1 MRKNAPLRAASARE
15 RRLTRLRT
23 TRRAAYVALV
33 PWTLTIVRSR
43 PGSAAHH
50 ALFDVGIGFLV
61 ASAVGAIA
69 TLRSSAGGTARPADE
84 QPDPPRSA
92 DTREAARSID
102 PDGRARWAEA
112 TLRALLAVRLTA
124 DDHDQPD
131 IAVLRVGAAGVEL
144 LLHAPCPVAPAPF
157 RPSAGGFVWSLDPSV
172 ELEALIEL
180 GRGVRLS
187 PDAEPTPLV
196 EIGTDEEG
204 SYFAHE
210 GGIVTL
216 RLGDEGPGE
225 LHDELPSF
233 GSGDRQATSG
243 SLFGAALV
251 AVERGEQLLL
261 EPYGIPLPLS
271 PKSPLPPPPEPAA
284 EAPSPPV
291 PRPEPETN
299 DVGAEDVE
307 ALAPE
312 GDDVPTKVQRSTRA
326 PLVPAGPVEV
336 RILRE
341 EPDLV
346 GELHGEPSAG
356 AVEFVAFLTLHR
368 YRAAPAR
375 LRAALGTPRSQASRS
390 GKTVWTS
397 AGAARRALG
406 PDLVPAA
413 SANHLYLLSEQVTC
427 DWTRFQALV
436 DLARSAVSD
445 PERRREALVGALE
458 LVDGVPGLASP
469 RFSWL
474 DSEGVL
480 SNIALAVV
488 GAARE
493 LVSLEAELG
502 TEEFTRWAIGKAHL
516 LVPDADALVHQ
527 SSAYPGTTAR
537 VTSPR

>member
-1 MRKNAPLRAASARE
+1 MRKSAPVRAASARE
-15 RRLTRLRT
+15 RHLARWRT
-23 TRRAAYVALV
+23 TRRAACVALA
-33 PWTLTIVRSR
+33 PWVFAFARSR

-50 ALFDVGIGFLV
+50 VLFDIGIGFFV
-61 ASAVGAIA
+61 VCIAGAIA
-69 TLRSSAGGTARPADE
+69 TWRLDSGGTARPADE
-84 QPDPPRSA
+84 QRDPPRSA
-92 DTREAARSID
+92 DTRETARPID
-102 PDGRARWAEA
+102 LDERARWAEA
-112 TLRALLAVRLTA
+112 TLRALAAIRPTG
-124 DDHDQPD
+124 DDHDGPD

-157 RPSAGGFVWSLDPSV
+157 RPSAGGLVWSLDPSV
-172 ELEALIEL
+172 ELEDLTEL

-187 PDAEPTPLV
+187 PDIEPAPLV
-196 EIGTDEEG
+196 EIGSDEEG
-204 SYFAHE
+204 SYFARDA
-210 GGIVTL
+210 GIVTL
-216 RLGDEGPGE
+216 RLGDEGLGE

-233 GSGDRQATSG
+233 GSGDRQATSMG
-243 SLFGAALV
+243 LFGAPLV
-251 AVERGEQLLL
+251 VVERGEQLLL
-261 EPYGIPLPLS
+261 EPYGIPLPVS
-271 PKSPLPPPPEPAA
+271 PESPLPPPPQPTDK
-284 EAPSPPV
+284 APSTPV
-291 PRPEPETN
+291 HHPEPETK
-299 DVGAEDVE
+299 DAGAEDVE
-307 ALAPE
+307 PLALEAD
-312 GDDVPTKVQRSTRA
+312 GTRAKVDPSTRA
-326 PLVPAGPVEV
+326 LLVPAGPVEV

-356 AVEFVAFLTLHR
+356 AVEFVAFLALHR

-397 AGAARRALG
+397 AGAARLALG

-436 DLARSAVSD
+436 DLARSSVSD
-445 PERRREALVGALE
+445 LGRRREALVGALE

-474 DSEGVL
+474 DSEGIL

-488 GAARE
+488 SAARE
-493 LVSLEAELG
+493 LVNLEAELG
-502 TEEFTRWAIGKAHL
+502 ADELTRWAIGKARL
-516 LVPDADALVHQ
+516 LVPDAEALVHQ
-527 SSAYPGTTAR
+527 SSAHTGTAGR